1 MFGVDV
7 INVYNRENIFYYD
20 RKTGERVNM
29 LPLMVTAVIK
39 VEI

>member
-1 MFGVDV
+1 MLGVDV

-20 RKTGERVNM
+20 RETGERVNM
-29 LPLMVTAVIK
+29 LPFMVTAILK